1 MDGMNQNN
9 NNPYGQQDNGYQTN
23 DPYQQNSGYQANDPY
38 QHNPYQQQGNVY
50 QQPDNTYQQS
60 NIYQQPDNTY
70 WQGNAYQ
77 QPGSPYQ
84 QQNYTSGQVVNPYN
98 SRKNGFNFNKKIAI
112 GIVCALVVVIGIG
125 VGVLAYYRSTPSYK
139 INKGFQNL
147 AKELLQTGDPLTDKI
162 GINDILEMMQEDG
175 SHVQTKLDFTVD
187 NAGFGKTTLG
197 VDTDFYKDVDAKELN
212 ADTSIS
218 LMNFEFAHF
227 SIYANDEVFCFSV
240 PELFL
245 EDIYIENE
253 GVVSQYN
260 DSIFGDIYPL
270 DIEDRSINLFPDEK
284 DGFSMKN
291 VRSMSKSFGK
301 LQDDINACRETMTI
315 GKVEKGLYRVTYSQ
329 REVDRLLR
337 NILKWYDQVLTYG
350 SDGNQA
356 SDSISEIFDE
366 YKKLITSDISLLY
379 EIDGKNRIK
388 SIMLEEPV
396 KMLDGGASLEGE
408 LLFLGEARSIDKVQG
423 KLTVNGFDGKSRAV
437 IWQALLT
444 SDDDLYRM
452 DMDMELA
459 QDGETFGKV
468 KFIVDCDAV
477 KDTFGITYSLKDDE
491 TEVSFVVES
500 SIEDF
505 EKGESVEIEL
515 ERMELSY
522 TSGSEDIGMF
532 KISGDISVE
541 PLKGNIKPSVKPE
554 TEFFEM
560 SYADWISIIY
570 QLNDAYG
577 DILRSMY
584 DELTDYIW

>member
-1 MDGMNQNN
+1 MDGMNQNHN
-9 NNPYGQQDNGYQTN
+9 NDPYGQQNNT
-23 DPYQQNSGYQANDPY
+23 YQANDPY
-38 QHNPYQQQGNVY
+38 YHNPYQPQGNPYQQQ
-50 QQPDNTYQQS
+50 D
-60 NIYQQPDNTY
+60 
-70 WQGNAYQ
+70 NAYQ
-77 QPGSPYQ
+77 P
-84 QQNYTSGQVVNPYN
+84 QNTMGGQVINPYN
-98 SRKNGFNFNKKIAI
+98 PKTKGISKKIAI
-112 GIVCALVVVIGIG
+112 GIACTLVAVIGIG

-139 INKGFQNL
+139 INKGLQNL
-147 AKELLQTGDPLTDKI
+147 AKELVRMDNPLTDKI
-162 GINDILEMMQEDG
+162 GVSDIMEMMQENG
-175 SHVQTKLDFTVD
+175 SHVETKLDFTVD
-187 NAGFGKTTLG
+187 MENAGFGKTTLG
-197 VDTDFYKDVDAKELN
+197 VDTDFYKDVRDKELN
-212 ADTSIS
+212 AETSLS
-218 LMNFEFAHF
+218 YMNFEFGHF
-227 SIYANDEVFCFSV
+227 NIYANDEVFCFSI

-253 GVVSQYN
+253 NVVSQYN
-260 DSIFGDIYPL
+260 DSIFGNIYPL

-284 DGFSMKN
+284 DGTSLRNMRN
-291 VRSMSKSFGK
+291 MSKSFGE
-301 LQDDINACRETMTI
+301 LQDDLNACRQTMAI
-315 GKVEKGLYRVTYSQ
+315 EKVEKGVYRVTYSQ
-329 REVDRLLR
+329 REAERLLR
-337 NILKWYDQVLTYG
+337 DILKWYDRMLAYSSG
-350 SDGNQA
+350 SNQA
-356 SDSISEIFDE
+356 ADSIVAIFAD
-366 YKKLITSDISLLY
+366 YKKLIASDVSLLF
-379 EIDGKNRIK
+379 EINGKNRIE
-388 SIMLEEPV
+388 SIVLEEPV
-396 KMLDGGASLEGE
+396 EMLDGGASLEGE
-408 LLFLGEARSIDKVQG
+408 LFFLGEARSIDKVQG
-423 KLTVNGFDGKSRAV
+423 KLAVNGFDGKSRAV